1 MPARQPG
8 ALGAALS
15 PVHGRRRRRRISF
28 LRPIPS
34 CPRLCTDAESP
45 QEGAVKA
52 FNVQIL
58 QGRSEF

>member
-1 MPARQPG
+1 MHP
-8 ALGAALS
+8 
-15 PVHGRRRRRRISF
+15 IS
-28 LRPIPS
+28 S
-34 CPRLCTDAESP
+34 CPRLCTDMESP